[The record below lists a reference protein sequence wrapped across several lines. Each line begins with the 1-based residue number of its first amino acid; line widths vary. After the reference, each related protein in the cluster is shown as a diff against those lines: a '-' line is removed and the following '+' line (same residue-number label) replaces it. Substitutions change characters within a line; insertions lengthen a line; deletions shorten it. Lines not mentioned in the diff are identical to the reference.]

1 MRVESRKFDAVL
13 EVDDSE
19 VIRIPHGLIGFAGET
34 EFVLFERDQSPRIG
48 WLQSVHDPDLTLP
61 VVSGSDLEQGYP
73 DVPLADAIYADRLGS
88 CDDPEVMVVLTCQL
102 GMVPTVNMVS
112 PIVVDARRRVGAQ
125 IILRGTRF
133 ASREVLSL
141 RPDRR
146 TGAPAGADR
155 ASP

>member
-1 MRVESRKFDAVL
+1 MRVESKKFDAVL

-19 VIRIPHGLIGFAGET
+19 VIQIPHGLIGFAGET

-48 WLQSVHDPDLTLP
+48 WLQSVHDPALTLP

-73 DVPLADAIYADRLGS
+73 DVPLSDAIYADRLGS
-88 CDDPEVMVVLTCQL
+88 CDDHEVMVVLTCQF

-112 PIVVDARRRVGAQ
+112 PIVVDVRRRVGAQ
-125 IILRGTRF
+125 VILRGTRF

-141 RPDRR
+141 RPERWS
-146 TGAPAGADR
+146 GAPAAAKGVA
-155 ASP
+155 P